1 MSGDEKITPFN
12 FTGEII
18 EIYEKDKSMLAKI
31 KYDPGFIDICI
42 DNISDA
48 HLNDKII
55 ILSNIS
61 INSIVQQI
69 EGNKF
74 KIR

>member
-42 DNISDA
+42 DNI
-48 HLNDKII
+48 I